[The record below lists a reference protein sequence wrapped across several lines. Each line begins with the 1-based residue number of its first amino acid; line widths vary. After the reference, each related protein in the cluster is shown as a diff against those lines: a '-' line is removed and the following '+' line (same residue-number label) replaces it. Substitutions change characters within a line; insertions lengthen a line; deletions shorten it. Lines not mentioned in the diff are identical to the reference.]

1 MLKWVA
7 VAAGILALLLVAALA
22 ALPWFLNTPGF
33 QAYVAQT
40 AAHALG
46 RPVKFASLSIAP
58 FPLPTVKLRGLE
70 VADDPAFGSGPL
82 LTMSEGRIGIRLRPL
97 LSGRVELADL
107 TLEEPTIEL
116 VEDRQG
122 RWNWASLGV
131 PAPGAGG
138 APRSGGRGGSSAGGA
153 PLLSRI
159 SVVDGRMQ
167 YRKLGVKSSEL
178 RVEKINLT
186 VSQTGPG
193 AALRLEGDAVA
204 EPGGVTLAIRDASLT
219 PSGAR
224 SLAEM
229 ALQATVDVEARDVSP
244 LGGVLVAAP
253 TMVGAMKG
261 RFELSG
267 TPARIVATGTVGF
280 DQLTLAQERPQC
292 EPRRRQ
298 LPLSGLRVPVTY
310 AGTQL
315 ESTPLEAKVAN
326 GTVSLRLAVALGSA
340 PVATL
345 KDIKVKGVELGP
357 ILVDFLCQAYAVT
370 GPMDLS
376 GEASLR
382 ATDPWRTANGSGRLR
397 IGPGKVMGKDVVN
410 LVNEVVGLA
419 GAASALL
426 SPERRGRLAAPLD
439 FEAITATY
447 TITNGVVKTDD
458 LLYQGPDVRVAG
470 AGTFTLA
477 DGRINMNVTLTQG
490 PNEVK
495 GLVTGTAGA
504 LRAVPTDVRVPD
516 TRGIKK
522 FLDKLFR

>member
-1 MLKWVA
+1 MLKWVF
-7 VAAGILALLLVAALA
+7 VAAGILVLLLVAALA

-70 VADDPAFGSGPL
+70 VADDPAFGSDPL

-97 LSGRVELADL
+97 LSGRIELADL

-116 VEDRQG
+116 VEDQQG

-204 EPGGVTLAIRDASLT
+204 EPGGVSLAIRDASLT

-267 TPARIVATGTVGF
+267 T
-280 DQLTLAQERPQC
+280 ERPQC

-370 GPMDLS
+370 GPMDLT

>member
-153 PLLSRI
+153 ALLSRI

-178 RVEKINLT
+178 RVENWK
-186 VSQTGPG
+186 
-193 AALRLEGDAVA
+193 LRL
-204 EPGGVTLAIRDASLT
+204 P
-219 PSGAR
+219 PSGFRPAAIAIA
-224 SLAEM
+224 SIS
-229 ALQATVDVEARDVSP
+229 VDFPLPFSP
-244 LGGVLVAAP
+244 TRNV
-253 TMVGAMKG
+253 T
-261 RFELSG
+261 R
-267 TPARIVATGTVGF
+267 GF
-280 DQLTLAQERPQC
+280 
-292 EPRRRQ
+292 
-298 LPLSGLRVPVTY
+298 SLRVR
-310 AGTQL
+310 
-315 ESTPLEAKVAN
+315 S
-326 GTVSLRLAVALGSA
+326 S
-340 PVATL
+340 
-345 KDIKVKGVELGP
+345 
-357 ILVDFLCQAYAVT
+357 
-370 GPMDLS
+370 
-376 GEASLR
+376 
-382 ATDPWRTANGSGRLR
+382 
-397 IGPGKVMGKDVVN
+397 
-410 LVNEVVGLA
+410 
-419 GAASALL
+419 
-426 SPERRGRLAAPLD
+426 
-439 FEAITATY
+439 
-447 TITNGVVKTDD
+447 
-458 LLYQGPDVRVAG
+458 
-470 AGTFTLA
+470 
-477 DGRINMNVTLTQG
+477 
-490 PNEVK
+490 
-495 GLVTGTAGA
+495 
-504 LRAVPTDVRVPD
+504 
-516 TRGIKK
+516 
-522 FLDKLFR
+522 